1 MPCPERLHV
10 TPFPD
15 GSFETVTVRAMGWPC
30 KMVCELP
37 PLKLTEI
44 AGGAGLMVTVATA
57 NLVVSA
63 ADVAVTITLTVLATL
78 AGASYWTDVPDC
90 LLKVPWPERL
100 QVTPFPEES
109 LETFTV
115 RVTDWPCKMVCELP
129 PVKLI
134 EIAGVGEG
142 EAGALALEPQPER
155 IAAVRNPA
163 AIRAI
168 RVTFFMTHP
177 REAPINWELADLWS
191 IRHLPRN
198 SLPISLSRD
207 GYSPVSVGNK
217 RLSLL

>member
-1 MPCPERLHV
+1 MLNVPCPERLHV

-78 AGASYWTDVPDC
+78 AGASYWTEVPDC
-90 LLKVPWPERL
+90 LLKAPWPERL
-100 QVTPFPEES
+100 QVTPFPDES

-115 RVTDWPCKMVCELP
+115 RVPEQL
-129 PVKLI
+129 
-134 EIAGVGEG
+134 
-142 EAGALALEPQPER
+142 GAC
-155 IAAVRNPA
+155 
-163 AIRAI
+163 
-168 RVTFFMTHP
+168 
-177 REAPINWELADLWS
+177 
-191 IRHLPRN
+191 
-198 SLPISLSRD
+198 
-207 GYSPVSVGNK
+207 
-217 RLSLL
+217 